1 MTSRHLTAAEAASRL
16 GIKPASLYVYV
27 SRGMLKSEPGP
38 GRSRR
43 YRSEDIDRLISHR
56 EGAEGALD
64 FGAPVLDSALTRIA
78 DGRYAYRGKD
88 AIDLAATAT
97 LEEVACLLWQ
107 ARAEIAFA
115 PRNLPSPV
123 AWPKAA
129 AGPKLRADPSVRL
142 QAMLPL
148 AGAADVEAIA
158 RDPAARTAA
167 AGRVLRLVAGA
178 LVGRPPR
185 ARSADAV
192 LAEGWRLD
200 AKHAALVRSA
210 LVLCADHELNPS
222 SFVARCVAST
232 GASLYDAVA
241 AGLAALQGPR
251 HGGASRRAA
260 AWLREV
266 DEIGDVTRAIGE
278 RARRGDGFPAFGHPL
293 YPDGDPRGRFLLD
306 ALAKAFPRDA
316 TQRRMRE
323 IADTVATQTGTPP
336 NIDFGLAALARVL
349 KLPEAAPMLIF
360 TLGRTVGW
368 LAHALEQQATGRL
381 IRPRAH
387 YTGPI

>member
-1 MTSRHLTAAEAASRL
+1 MPSRYLTAAEAASRL

-27 SRGMLKSEPGP
+27 SRGMLKSEPGT

-43 YRSEDIDRLISHR
+43 YRTEDVDRLMARR

-78 DGRYAYRGKD
+78 DGRFFYRGKD
-88 AIDLAATAT
+88 AIDLARAAS
-97 LEEVACLLWQ
+97 LEEIACLLWDTK
-107 ARAEIAFA
+107 AEFAFG
-115 PRNLPSPV
+115 RGNLPADVPRPKSP
-123 AWPKAA
+123 
-129 AGPKLRADPSVRL
+129 ADASIRL
-142 QAMLPL
+142 QSMLPL
-148 AGAADVEAIA
+148 AGTADAAAIA
-158 RDPAARTAA
+158 QDPNARAAA
-167 AGRVLRLVAGA
+167 AGRVLRLVAAA
-178 LVGRPPR
+178 LAGRPAR
-185 ARSADAV
+185 AQPCHV
-192 LAEGWRLD
+192 TLAESWKLD
-200 AKHAALVRSA
+200 AKGVGLVRAALVI
-210 LVLCADHELNPS
+210 CADHELNPS

-266 DEIGDVTRAIGE
+266 DEIGDVARAVAD
-278 RARRGDGFPAFGHPL
+278 RARRGDRFPAFGHPL

-316 TQRRMRE
+316 TQKRMRL
-323 IADTVATQTGTPP
+323 IAGTVATQTGTPP

-349 KLPEAAPMLIF
+349 RLPEEAPMLIF

-368 LAHALEQQATGRL
+368 LAHALEQQDTGRL
-381 IRPRAH
+381 IRPRAR

>member
-1 MTSRHLTAAEAASRL
+1 MPSRYLTAAEAAARL

-27 SRGMLKSEPGP
+27 SRGRLKSEPGT
-38 GRSRR
+38 GRTRR
-43 YRSEDIDRLISHR
+43 YRIEDVDRLISRR

-78 DGRYAYRGKD
+78 DGRYYYRGKD
-88 AIDLAATAT
+88 VLKLAARAT
-97 LEEVACLLWQ
+97 LEDVACLLWTT
-107 ARAEIAFA
+107 RAEIAFG
-115 PRNLPSPV
+115 RGNLPAAI
-123 AWPKAA
+123 AWPKTS
-129 AGPKLRADPSVRL
+129 GDGTIRL
-142 QAMLPL
+142 QSALPI
-148 AGAADVEAIA
+148 AGSADAVAIA
-158 RDPAARTAA
+158 REPNARAAV
-167 AGRVLRLVAGA
+167 AGRVLRLVAAA
-178 LVGRPPR
+178 LAGKPPGV
-185 ARSADAV
+185 RSCDAV
-192 LAEGWRLD
+192 LAESWKLD
-200 AKHAALVRSA
+200 ARRAALVRSA

-266 DEIGDVTRAIGE
+266 DEIGDVARAVAD
-278 RARRGDGFPAFGHPL
+278 RARRGDRFPAFGHPL

-306 ALAKAFPRDA
+306 ALAKTFPRDA
-316 TQRRMRE
+316 RQKRMRL

-349 KLPEAAPMLIF
+349 KLPEEAPMTIF

-368 LAHALEQQATGRL
+368 LAHALEQQDTGRL
-381 IRPRAH
+381 IRPRAR

>member
-1 MTSRHLTAAEAASRL
+1 MSPRYLSVAEAATRL

-27 SRGMLKSEPGP
+27 SRGLLKSEPGP

-43 YRSEDIDRLISHR
+43 YRTEDVDRLISRR

-78 DGRYAYRGKD
+78 DGRYFYRGRD
-88 AIDLAATAT
+88 ALELAEGAP
-97 LEEVACLLWQ
+97 LEEVACLLWN
-107 ARAEIAFA
+107 ADPEAAFA
-115 PRNLPSPV
+115 RRNLPSEIARLKSPGD
-123 AWPKAA
+123 A
-129 AGPKLRADPSVRL
+129 SVRL
-142 QAMLPL
+142 QAILPL
-148 AGAADVEAIA
+148 AGAADSAAIA
-158 RDPAARTAA
+158 QEPAARAAA
-167 AGRVLRLVAGA
+167 AGRVLRLVAAVLAGK
-178 LVGRPPR
+178 PPR
-185 ARSADAV
+185 ARACDAV
-192 LAEGWRLD
+192 LAESWKLD
-200 AKHAALVRSA
+200 AKGTALVRAALVI
-210 LVLCADHELNPS
+210 CADHELNPS

-266 DEIGDVTRAIGE
+266 DEIGDVERAVGE
-278 RARRGDGFPAFGHPL
+278 RARRGDRFPAFGHPL

-306 ALAKAFPRDA
+306 ALAKVFPRDA
-316 TQRRMRE
+316 TQKRMRE
-323 IADTVATQTGTPP
+323 IADAVTTQTGTPP